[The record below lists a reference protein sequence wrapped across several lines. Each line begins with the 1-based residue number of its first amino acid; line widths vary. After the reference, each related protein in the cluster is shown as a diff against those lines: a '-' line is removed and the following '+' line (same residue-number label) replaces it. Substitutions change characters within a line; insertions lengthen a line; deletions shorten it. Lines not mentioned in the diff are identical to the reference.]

1 MVASVPQDAASGL
14 PRTLGR
20 YALYQ
25 ELASGG
31 IGSVCLARMRAE
43 VGFSRI
49 MAVKRLHPHHAKDPH
64 FVTMFLD
71 EARMAAR
78 VRHPN
83 VVPVLDVVSDND
95 ELFLVMEYVAGES
108 LGRLLA
114 TVRDRGARVEPAIA
128 VSIMSGVL
136 EGLHAAH
143 LATNERGVPLNIVH
157 RDVSPQNVLVG
168 TDGIARV
175 VDFGIAKAAGR
186 LQESTQAGQIKGKL
200 LYMPPEQFANSKL
213 VDRRSDVWSASVLL
227 WEMLVGEKLF
237 SEASDALR
245 YNGGAASIAR
255 PSERGA
261 PDVLDDVVMKGLAR
275 EMDDRFQTAR
285 EMLVA
290 MERAVAPAP
299 ARRVSQWAQKL
310 ARDALLK
317 RASYVEQIEAD
328 AARASAALA
337 VAPMHA
343 PARAPVGTPAP
354 TAPQSLGHDETLLD
368 AVDGDSTNRSVAEP
382 KRKRALGAWLAL
394 AVLVGGLGTAT
405 FHPAVRGRIMGRR
418 AELPRADGMPP
429 VPSGPVA
436 GTEPAPSTLSS
447 SPASPASVP
456 APAPSEVAPTPTTKR
471 VRSQRGPAVRAS
483 ASQAAPQTP
492 PKPIGGGDPL
502 DLKSRE

>member
-1 MVASVPQDAASGL
+1 VVASVPQDAASGL

-108 LGRLLA
+108 LGRLMA
-114 TVRDRGARVEPAIA
+114 AVRDRGARVEPAIA

-168 TDGIARV
+168 TDGISRV

-213 VDRRSDVWSASVLL
+213 VDRRSDLWSSTVLL

-237 SEASDALR
+237 PEASDALR
-245 YNGGAASIAR
+245 YNGGAGTIPR

-261 PDVLDDVVMKGLAR
+261 PDVLDEVVMKGLAR

-299 ARRVSQWAQKL
+299 ARRVSQWMQKL

-328 AARASAALA
+328 AARASANLALA
-337 VAPMHA
+337 PVRAVSNTPPPLAAGHEETLLA
-343 PARAPVGTPAP
+343 AAHGDSSARAPV
-354 TAPQSLGHDETLLD
+354 
-368 AVDGDSTNRSVAEP
+368 EP
-382 KRKRALGAWLAL
+382 KRKRVLGAWLAL

-405 FHPAVRGRIMGRR
+405 FHPAIRGRFMAKR
-418 AELPRADGMPP
+418 AAAPRGDD
-429 VPSGPVA
+429 
-436 GTEPAPSTLSS
+436 APSAASS
-447 SPASPASVP
+447 ASSASVP
-456 APAPSEVAPTPTTKR
+456 LAEPVSPAASSVAATPSPSEVAAAPAPTSKH
-471 VRSQRGPAVRAS
+471 VRSQRTPSVRAS
-483 ASQAAPQTP
+483 ASQAAAPTP
-492 PKPIGGGDPL
+492 PKPVGTGDPL

>member
-1 MVASVPQDAASGL
+1 MAASVPQDAASGL

-83 VVPVLDVVSDND
+83 VVPVLDVVSDDD

-108 LGRLLA
+108 LSRLLA
-114 TVRDRGARVEPAIA
+114 TARDRGSRVEPAIA

-168 TDGIARV
+168 VDGVARV

-186 LQESTQAGQIKGKL
+186 LQESTQAGQMKGKL
-200 LYMPPEQFANSKL
+200 LYMPPEQFTNSKA
-213 VDRRSDVWSASVLL
+213 VDRRSDVWSASVVL
-227 WEMLVGEKLF
+227 WETLAGQRLF
-237 SEASDALR
+237 PEASDALR
-245 YNGGAASIAR
+245 FQTGAGTIAR
-255 PSERGA
+255 PSEHGA
-261 PDVLDDVVMKGLAR
+261 PNVLDDVVMKGLSR
-275 EMDDRFQTAR
+275 ELDDRFQTAR

-290 MERAVAPAP
+290 MERAVAGAP
-299 ARRVSQWAQKL
+299 ARRVGQWVQKL

-317 RASYVEQIEAD
+317 RAAYVEQIEAD
-328 AARASAALA
+328 AARASANMALTVGRSA
-337 VAPMHA
+337 SGRPPRAA
-343 PARAPVGTPAP
+343 PAA
-354 TAPQSLGHDETLLD
+354 DETLL
-368 AVDGDSTNRSVAEP
+368 AAGDVGPANGAPTEP
-382 KRKRALGAWLAL
+382 KRRRALGAWLAL
-394 AVLVGGLGTAT
+394 AVLVGGVTTAT
-405 FHPAVRGRIMGRR
+405 FHPAVRARLAAAR
-418 AELPRADGMPP
+418 ASGARAGATDTPA
-429 VPSGPVA
+429 VDAPSVPVA
-436 GTEPAPSTLSS
+436 MPS
-447 SPASPASVP
+447 ASTARTVATDDTPVASASAP
-456 APAPSEVAPTPTTKR
+456 APAPTGKRGRPHAPAARTGASAAATPSAPT
-471 VRSQRGPAVRAS
+471 VS
-483 ASQAAPQTP
+483 P
-492 PKPIGGGDPL
+492 PKPVVTGDPL
-502 DLKSRE
+502 ELRSRE